1 MQMDDRQRYSQWES
15 GEGYNRYITA
25 ELTSFRKA
33 AWKKQILQHFDAR
46 DKIKALDVGTGPGF
60 FACILSEEG
69 LEVTAID
76 QSEGM
81 LEVARENAK
90 KLGVSPSFLRMNVNR
105 LDFPREIPRNKGGQ
119 LASDFFVRRSCR
131 F

>member
-105 LDFPREIPRNKGGQ
+105 LDFPREIPRN
-119 LASDFFVRRSCR
+119 
-131 F
+131 